1 MIGVKAVAD
10 RGELRGGCLHY
21 EYAGRVSTQIVAD
34 GIFSRTFILIRDSL
48 GLAVGLADLIHL
60 LTCRAECQ
68 HSGDVP
74 CVVGADQ
81 QLVTVR
87 RDIQDRQNLLDG
99 RRSVDE
105 VIMMVN
111 PDIIGGWRHVLFQLD
126 SVDGAIWL
134 ARIFIKN
141 VTVLAQVGIA
151 PTKVFVGIADPQ
163 LIKQF
168 PNSLHLKVMAA

>member
-1 MIGVKAVAD
+1 MM
-10 RGELRGGCLHY
+10 E
-21 EYAGRVSTQIVAD
+21 T
-34 GIFSRTFILIRDSL
+34 
-48 GLAVGLADLIHL
+48 DLIHL

-68 HSGDVP
+68 HSGDIP

-87 RDIQDRQNLLDG
+87 GDIQDRQDLLNG

-105 VIMMVN
+105 VIVMVN

-141 VTVLAQVGIA
+141 VTVFAQKSVD
-151 PTKVFVGIADPQ
+151 PTKFFIGIADPQ